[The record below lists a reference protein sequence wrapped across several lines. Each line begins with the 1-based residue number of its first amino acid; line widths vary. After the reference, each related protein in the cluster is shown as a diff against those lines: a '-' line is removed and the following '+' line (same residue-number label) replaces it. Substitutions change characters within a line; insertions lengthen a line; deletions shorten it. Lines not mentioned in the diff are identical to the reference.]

1 MSKIQS
7 IIVLLVFIFIIFSM
21 DQIFYSETRNLL
33 RETFTKMPS
42 TGNPGGTGYGYIGQ
56 ALNYKTEGNINS
68 LNGNMVYQNNPKAG
82 FLGVNPPFKKNSDDN
97 PLYYGFPKSV
107 LSLF

>member
-68 LNGNMVYQNNPKAG
+68 LKG
-82 FLGVNPPFKKNSDDN
+82 
-97 PLYYGFPKSV
+97 KSY
-107 LSLF
+107 F

>member
-21 DQIFYSETRNLL
+21 DQIFYYETRNLL

-56 ALNYKTEGNINS
+56 ALNYKTVGNINS
-68 LNGNMVYQNNPKAG
+68 LNGNMVYQNNAMAG
-82 FLGVNPPFKKNSDDN
+82 FLGAEPPFKKNSDDN
-97 PLYYGFPKSV
+97 PLYYGFPKST